1 MEKRLYEASL
11 SGSVSSL
18 TELLEED
25 QLILDEV
32 VTGGFYGT
40 TPLHIAA
47 MRSHVDFAIEVL
59 SIKPDLASEL
69 DSQGFSPLHLACSRK
84 NVRMVEV
91 LLAADPYVC
100 KVLDQQGMT
109 PLHVAAMKGRVEIM
123 TVLFK
128 DGVSNAIHVL
138 LDRRETI
145 LHLCVKHNRLEAL
158 KLLVD
163 QLTSSSNIDDKECVS
178 VQSADDDGNT
188 IMHLAVA
195 RRQLKMIRYL
205 IGSSSGVELVNASNK
220 KGLTALDIL
229 EQSSAR
235 DMKDMEIGDLL
246 FRAQAHNST
255 NIEVLVDNNDKDVVL
270 EANQTQNQ
278 ALHRCVSIRCEN
290 SKLRKYED
298 WFSEKSNSLLV
309 AASLLAAMAFQ
320 AAVNP
325 PGGVWQE
332 DSLSPVKIKED
343 SLTLQ
348 RSPRYAGTA
357 IMADTNAYHYK
368 IFLISNTLG
377 FVFSMNSILLL
388 VSELPLKLKRHYFSR
403 YLALT
408 MWAAAI
414 SMAISYIVALNNLLP
429 STHTYTIKDFFWG
442 FSIRQS
448 LYYLMFI
455 FFFIPVCYL
464 FWKSAENF
472 EDKFL
477 GCDSGE
483 ET

>member
-47 MRSHVDFAIEVL
+47 MRSHVDFAVEVL

-195 RRQLKMIRYL
+195 RRQLK
-205 IGSSSGVELVNASNK
+205 
-220 KGLTALDIL
+220 
-229 EQSSAR
+229 
-235 DMKDMEIGDLL
+235 
-246 FRAQAHNST
+246 
-255 NIEVLVDNNDKDVVL
+255 
-270 EANQTQNQ
+270 
-278 ALHRCVSIRCEN
+278 
-290 SKLRKYED
+290 
-298 WFSEKSNSLLV
+298 
-309 AASLLAAMAFQ
+309 
-320 AAVNP
+320 
-325 PGGVWQE
+325 
-332 DSLSPVKIKED
+332 
-343 SLTLQ
+343 
-348 RSPRYAGTA
+348 
-357 IMADTNAYHYK
+357 
-368 IFLISNTLG
+368 
-377 FVFSMNSILLL
+377 
-388 VSELPLKLKRHYFSR
+388 
-403 YLALT
+403 
-408 MWAAAI
+408 
-414 SMAISYIVALNNLLP
+414 
-429 STHTYTIKDFFWG
+429 
-442 FSIRQS
+442 
-448 LYYLMFI
+448 
-455 FFFIPVCYL
+455 
-464 FWKSAENF
+464 
-472 EDKFL
+472 
-477 GCDSGE
+477 
-483 ET
+483 